1 MNVDKTFFLK
11 CTTSRLSFRR
21 FRWDTVRHILI
32 RNIQRLIVSLERPG
46 NSQLQLNYWQNTFD
60 KFLFLVNTVHFSL
73 QFGKLAILFRPR
85 DLLSSFQQYMYVNIR
100 YSCKFLLLLINPHYA
115 VWSELTVQWHTDL
128 IVGDCCI
135 CGSFN

>member
-1 MNVDKTFFLK
+1 MLYSLEYLNFYFLLTHIVWPPSLEAGTNHVKQENSGQFQNLKKNEKNTHVKYMNVDKTFFLK

-46 NSQLQLNYWQNTFD
+46 NSQLQLHYWQNTFD

-73 QFGKLAILFRPR
+73 QFGKLAILFR
-85 DLLSSFQQYMYVNIR
+85 M
-100 YSCKFLLLLINPHYA
+100 
-115 VWSELTVQWHTDL
+115 WT
-128 IVGDCCI
+128 
-135 CGSFN
+135 